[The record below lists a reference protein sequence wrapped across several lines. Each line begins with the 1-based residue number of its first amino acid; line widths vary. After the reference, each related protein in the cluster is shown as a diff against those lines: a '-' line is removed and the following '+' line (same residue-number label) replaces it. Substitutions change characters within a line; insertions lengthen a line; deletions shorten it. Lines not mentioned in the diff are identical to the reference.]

1 MDGRKNA
8 VGFRLWIRCH
18 RLWHWDC
25 CQRRPQFR
33 PLDTKGQTWQW
44 NGRQRKFTNFI
55 MDTIEE
61 SVDMS
66 NLGGY
71 QKLTTFAKKVG
82 GPGNL
87 VVLIAGSG
95 VAVGA
100 IAVKAGEFAVKKGK
114 QAIIKRKE
122 KKNDLSI
129 KSDLIYAVEKEAE
142 SNEGLKF
149 RIGDKFKVLEC
160 DGDAILIEL
169 LENDNNP
176 YFVSEKL
183 LKEISDYPDEGV
195 IS

>member
-1 MDGRKNA
+1 
-8 VGFRLWIRCH
+8 
-18 RLWHWDC
+18 
-25 CQRRPQFR
+25 
-33 PLDTKGQTWQW
+33 
-44 NGRQRKFTNFI
+44 
-55 MDTIEE
+55 
-61 SVDMS
+61 MS

-71 QKLTTFAKKVG
+71 QKLTTFAKRVG

-100 IAVKAGEFAVKKGK
+100 IAVKAGELAVKKGK
-114 QAIIKRKE
+114 QAITKR
-122 KKNDLSI
+122 KKNDLLI
-129 KSDLIYAVEKEAE
+129 KSDMIYTVERESE
-142 SNEGLKF
+142 SNEGLKL